1 MLVLSR
7 KLNEE
12 ILIDGGIRVKVLE
25 INGSRV
31 RLGIVAPAQ
40 VTVLRDEVARQRKQP
55 YSTPVD
61 LNRQRSLGLAHSH

>member
-25 INGSRV
+25 INGNRI
-31 RLGIVAPAQ
+31 RLGIVAPLQ
-40 VTVLRDEVARQRKQP
+40 VTVLRDEVARQQKQLYQAP
-55 YSTPVD
+55 AD
-61 LNRQRSLGLAHSH
+61 LRRQRSRELAHSN

>member
-25 INGSRV
+25 INGNRI
-31 RLGIVAPAQ
+31 RLGIVAPPRGYRPA
-40 VTVLRDEVARQRKQP
+40 
-55 YSTPVD
+55 
-61 LNRQRSLGLAHSH
+61 

>member
-25 INGSRV
+25 INGNRI
-31 RLGIVAPAQ
+31 RLGIVAPPQ
-40 VTVLRDEVARQRKQP
+40 VTVLRNEVARQHKQP
-55 YSTPVD
+55 YQTPTD
-61 LNRQRSLGLAHSH
+61 SRRQRSRELAHSN

>member
-25 INGSRV
+25 INANRI
-31 RLGIVAPAQ
+31 RLGIVAPPQ
-40 VTVLRDEVARQRKQP
+40 VTVLRDEVARQRQQQTKP
-55 YSTPVD
+55 PIHD
-61 LNRQRSLGLAHSH
+61 GLKRSLELAHT

>member
-25 INGSRV
+25 ISGNRI
-31 RLGIVAPAQ
+31 RLGIVAPPQ
-40 VTVLRDEVARQRKQP
+40 VTVLRDEVASQHKQRI
-55 YSTPVD
+55 
-61 LNRQRSLGLAHSH
+61 RSSVVSGAVPLELANSY